1 MSDTEDNGSVDG
13 NDPVAGPSRQRDEAM
28 SNLQDDMFDYT
39 SLQDLI
45 ELTREGFNGSSSTG
59 LAQDDM
65 ELTSENKWL
74 VIDSSYYPK
83 DPENRFF
90 FKLTDWTDQ
99 EHARFTYG
107 LLSGTKNYVASN
119 SNQTSFA
126 SIINEP
132 TNVEHKEFKMF
143 SASIYAMSL
152 VLSRSPDL
160 SNLKMYFN
168 KRLKIT
174 LFYSY

>member
-1 MSDTEDNGSVDG
+1 MSDSEDNGRFDED
-13 NDPVAGPSRQRDEAM
+13 DPVPGPSRQDGEAF
-28 SNLQDDMFDYT
+28 SNLQNDIFNYT
-39 SLQDLI
+39 NLQDLI

-65 ELTSENKWL
+65 ELTSKNKWL
-74 VIDSSYYPK
+74 VIDPYYYPK
-83 DPENRFF
+83 SPENRFF

-119 SNQTSFA
+119 SSKTSFA
-126 SIINEP
+126 SIINDP
-132 TNVEHKEFKMF
+132 ASLDHKELKMF

-152 VLSRSPDL
+152 VLSRSPFC
-160 SNLKMYFN
+160 FN
-168 KRLKIT
+168 
-174 LFYSY
+174 F